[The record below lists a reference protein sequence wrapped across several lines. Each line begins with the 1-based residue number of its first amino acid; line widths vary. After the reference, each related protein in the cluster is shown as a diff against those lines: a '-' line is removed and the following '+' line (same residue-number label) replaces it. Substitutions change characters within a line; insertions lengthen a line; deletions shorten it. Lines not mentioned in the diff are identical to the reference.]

1 MLHRRANI
9 SGALLSE
16 AAITACYQLP
26 TLEPLALALSCAAP
40 QGFRFVVFG
49 ANGEAVAPPP
59 SPPPASSV
67 PPDTLCAAAALAA
80 ATASSAEW
88 RPDDV
93 EAPPTQCCVCWSA
106 HVRVLLLPCAH
117 LCICAACDAG
127 LARRVCPLC
136 REPISATI
144 NARFP

>member
-1 MLHRRANI
+1 MLAAAARTRGAKPGRAAGVD
-9 SGALLSE
+9 SSL
-16 AAITACYQLP
+16 QR
-26 TLEPLALALSCAAP
+26 

-49 ANGEAVAPPP
+49 PNGEQPQLSPL
-59 SPPPASSV
+59 PPPAAL
-67 PPDTLCAAAALAA
+67 PPLSTAAALAA
-80 ATASSAEW
+80 AAECSAAW
-88 RPDDV
+88 APDDG
-93 EAPPTQCCVCWSA
+93 EAPATQCAVCWSA

>member
-1 MLHRRANI
+1 VFGPN
-9 SGALLSE
+9 GEQPPLSPLPPLS
-16 AAITACYQLP
+16 TAQLP
-26 TLEPLALALSCAAP
+26 PLS
-40 QGFRFVVFG
+40 
-49 ANGEAVAPPP
+49 
-59 SPPPASSV
+59 
-67 PPDTLCAAAALAA
+67 TAAALEA
-80 ATASSAEW
+80 ATAGSAAW
-88 RPDDV
+88 APDDG
-93 EAPPTQCCVCWSA
+93 EAPATQCAVCWSA